1 MKEQSQILAD
11 LSYQE
16 DQQPKPDYFNQLV
29 NRIMVFSIISRVLFP
44 SIEKDLT
51 RAIGKEVKNMHLE
64 GCMLAP
70 QAFTYERA
78 VIGGP
83 FGRSSM
89 REAPVAKLIRVDRP
103 IKNSGLFH
111 D

>member
-1 MKEQSQILAD
+1 
-11 LSYQE
+11 
-16 DQQPKPDYFNQLV
+16 
-29 NRIMVFSIISRVLFP
+29 MVFSFISRALFP

-78 VIGGP
+78 VVSGGS
-83 FGRSSM
+83 FGRSPT
-89 REAPVAKLIRVDRP
+89 REAAVTKLVRVDRP
-103 IKNSGLFH
+103 VKNNGLFGC
-111 D
+111 